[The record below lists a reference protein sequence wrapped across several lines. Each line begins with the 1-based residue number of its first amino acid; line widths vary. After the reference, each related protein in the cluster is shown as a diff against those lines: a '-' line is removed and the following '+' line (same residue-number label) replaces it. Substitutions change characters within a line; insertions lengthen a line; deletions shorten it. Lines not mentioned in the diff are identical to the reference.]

1 MDTRKQFGGRCR
13 CACALRRTHDGRDR
27 PGSVGSAAAEGCTNS
42 GGAVMHPAPL
52 RSYGVGSGGCGDSG
66 ACVTTTLYRGNRA
79 LASER
84 RCGVGNVEAAT
95 EWVTSIPRDNL
106 WADVQVAPN

>member
-1 MDTRKQFGGRCR
+1 MDTRKRLVAG
-13 CACALRRTHDGRDR
+13 ASALVLSTGLMS
-27 PGSVGSAAAEGCTNS
+27 GVTVVGWIGSAAAEGCTNS
-42 GGAVMHPAPL
+42 GGTVMHPAPL
-52 RSYGVGSGGCGDSG
+52 RSYGVGNGGCGDNG
-66 ACVTTTLYRGNRA
+66 ACVTTTLYRGNHP

-95 EWVTSIPRDNL
+95 EWVTTIPRDNL

>member
-1 MDTRKQFGGRCR
+1 
-13 CACALRRTHDGRDR
+13 
-27 PGSVGSAAAEGCTNS
+27 
-42 GGAVMHPAPL
+42 MHPAPL
-52 RSYGVGSGGCGDSG
+52 RSYGVGSRGCGDQG

>member
-1 MDTRKQFGGRCR
+1 METRKQLVAAAG
-13 CACALRRTHDGRDR
+13 ALVLSAGLMTGVTVL
-27 PGSVGSAAAEGCTNS
+27 GSVGSAAAEGCTNS

-52 RSYGVGSGGCGDSG
+52 RSYGVGSGGCGDQG
-66 ACVTTTLYRGNRA
+66 ACVMTTLYRGNRA

>member
-1 MDTRKQFGGRCR
+1 
-13 CACALRRTHDGRDR
+13 
-27 PGSVGSAAAEGCTNS
+27 
-42 GGAVMHPAPL
+42 MHPSPIK
-52 RSYGVGSGGCGDSG
+52 SYGVGSGGCGNRG

-95 EWVTSIPRDNL
+95 GWVTTNPLENL
-106 WADVQVAPN
+106 WTDVQVAPN